1 MVNNAFKI
9 TVGDYHNKWLESS
22 VR

>member
-1 MVNNAFKI
+1 MANNAFKI